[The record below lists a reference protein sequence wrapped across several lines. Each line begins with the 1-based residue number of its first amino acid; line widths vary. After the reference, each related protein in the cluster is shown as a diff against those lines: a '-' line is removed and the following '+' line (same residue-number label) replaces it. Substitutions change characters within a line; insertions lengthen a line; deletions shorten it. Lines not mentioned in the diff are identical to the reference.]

1 MTADPLAVLPTA
13 PLTIAAAVLA
23 VVGIAFVVA
32 GARALW
38 TRRPLAFAAWA
49 LSGALLLALGGLAGS
64 LALGIQGYRALTH
77 EEVAARIEIRPLGP
91 QRFQATVKAAD
102 GTTVTHELAGDEIY
116 VDAHILKWKPLGNLL
131 GLHTLWSLDR
141 VAGRY
146 RSIEQERTAP
156 RTVYT
161 LAPGRAV
168 DLFDLRRRHAA
179 LSPLYDAEHGS
190 ASFLPVSGPATLELR
205 VTTSG
210 LLLRALR
217 PDAS

>member
-1 MTADPLAVLPTA
+1 MVPDPFVGLPTSPLA
-13 PLTIAAAVLA
+13 IAAAVLA
-23 VVGIAFVVA
+23 VAGIACVVA

-38 TRRPLAFAAWA
+38 LRRSLGFAAWS
-49 LSGALLLALGGLAGS
+49 LSGALLLALGALAGA

-77 EEVAARIEIRPLGP
+77 EAVAARIEIRPLGP
-91 QRFQATVKAAD
+91 QRFEAIVHAAD
-102 GTTVTHELAGDEIY
+102 GSSVTHELAGDEIY
-116 VDAHILKWKPLGNLL
+116 IDAHILKWKPLGNLI

-146 RSIEQERTAP
+146 RAIEDERSAP

-161 LAPGRAV
+161 LAPERRL

-179 LSPLYDAEHGS
+179 LSPLYDVEHGS
-190 ASFLPVSGPATLELR
+190 ASFLPVTGPVTLELR

-217 PDAS
+217 P